1 LRWALAHL
9 LCYAIV
15 LASSLPSLVV
25 VYTSFRKTSGPV
37 FKPGYGLDSYA
48 RILREVPQV
57 IGNSFVYSLVAVT
70 LIVVLGSLIG
80 YLVARRETRM
90 AGILD
95 TLLFIPYIVP
105 GVVLGLA
112 FVVTFNVKPLE
123 ITGTATIIVLMLF
136 IRRLPYAVRSSASI
150 LKQIRESIEE
160 AAVSLGASPARAFAV
175 ITLPLMLPGIVA
187 GALMSFITAINELS
201 SSLILYVGRTMTMPV
216 RIYLSVLDGEFGTA
230 AALSTILLAASGV
243 AVYAVYRV
251 SGRNESAFV

>member
-1 LRWALAHL
+1 M
-9 LCYAIV
+9 
-15 LASSLPSLVV
+15 
-25 VYTSFRKTSGPV
+25 
-37 FKPGYGLDSYA
+37 
-48 RILREVPQV
+48 PQV
-57 IGNSFVYSLVAVT
+57 ISNSATYSLISVA

-80 YLVARRETRM
+80 YLVARRESRV
-90 AGILD
+90 AGLLD
-95 TLLFIPYIVP
+95 SALFIPYIVP

-112 FVVTFNVKPLE
+112 FVVTFNVKPIE

-150 LKQIRESIEE
+150 LKQIRGSIEE
-160 AAVSLGASPARAFAV
+160 AAVSLGASPARAFAK

-230 AALSTILLAASGV
+230 AALSTILLVASGV
-243 AVYAVYRV
+243 AVYVVYWV